1 LIFVKEEPKFRPRP
15 ILGQTESMQ
24 NQKSFDPN
32 ERNMNNKTF
41 AEELKELHLSSIKEN
56 REKESMNV
64 RTDRPEVDIF
74 RKRPILGNRILVP
87 SPNRDKPV
95 KVKEPVQNV
104 PLPKVD
110 PTPPQPEVPQEPSPM
125 DAAMEEIRRAAEER
139 ERFAQ
144 MMGGAFS
151 DGTNM
156 ITGLSSEARD
166 MIGLLMAQG
175 IPANQAQD
183 IARQK
188 LGE

>member
-1 LIFVKEEPKFRPRP
+1 MILVKGREDVFRKRP

-24 NQKSFDPN
+24 RQNITGD
-32 ERNMNNKTF
+32 NNTQIS
-41 AEELKELHLSSIKEN
+41 AGG
-56 REKESMNV
+56 NV
-64 RTDRPEVDIF
+64 RTNRPEEEIF
-74 RKRPILGNRILVP
+74 RKRPILGNRIKEPVKTMHQEEIKRPILGNRILV
-87 SPNRDKPV
+87 PNRDKPV

-110 PTPPQPEVPQEPSPM
+110 PTPPQPEAPEESSPM

-139 ERFAQ
+139 EKFAQ

-156 ITGLSSEARD
+156 ITGLSPEARD

>member
-1 LIFVKEEPKFRPRP
+1 MIFVKEEPKFRPRP

-104 PLPKVD
+104 IPFD
-110 PTPPQPEVPQEPSPM
+110 SW
-125 DAAMEEIRRAAEER
+125 
-139 ERFAQ
+139 
-144 MMGGAFS
+144 
-151 DGTNM
+151 GT
-156 ITGLSSEARD
+156 
-166 MIGLLMAQG
+166 
-175 IPANQAQD
+175 
-183 IARQK
+183 
-188 LGE
+188 

>member
-1 LIFVKEEPKFRPRP
+1 MILVKGREDVFRKRP

-24 NQKSFDPN
+24 RQNIQ
-32 ERNMNNKTF
+32 
-41 AEELKELHLSSIKEN
+41 
-56 REKESMNV
+56 
-64 RTDRPEVDIF
+64 
-74 RKRPILGNRILVP
+74 RPILGNRILTPV
-87 SPNRDKPV
+87 RDKPV

-104 PLPKVD
+104 PLPKVE
-110 PTPPQPEVPQEPSPM
+110 PTPPKPEAPQESSPI

-139 ERFAQ
+139 EKFAQ

-156 ITGLSSEARD
+156 ITGLSPEARD

>member
-1 LIFVKEEPKFRPRP
+1 MGNSIKEPVETMHQKEQFRPRP
-15 ILGQTESMQ
+15 ILGQTESMRSQ
-24 NQKSFDPN
+24 
-32 ERNMNNKTF
+32 KTF
-41 AEELKELHLSSIKEN
+41 DEELKELGLRIAGDNNTQISAGG
-56 REKESMNV
+56 NV
-64 RTDRPEVDIF
+64 RTDRPEEEIF

-104 PLPKVD
+104 PLPKVE
-110 PTPPQPEVPQEPSPM
+110 PTPPKPEAPQEPSPM

-139 ERFAQ
+139 EKFGQ

-156 ITGLSSEARD
+156 ITGLSPDARD

-175 IPANQAQD
+175 IPADQAQD